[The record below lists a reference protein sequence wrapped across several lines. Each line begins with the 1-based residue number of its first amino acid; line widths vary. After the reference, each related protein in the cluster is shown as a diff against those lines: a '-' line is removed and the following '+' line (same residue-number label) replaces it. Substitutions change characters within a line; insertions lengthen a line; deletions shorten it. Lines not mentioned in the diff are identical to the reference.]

1 LFTPLEEIQLN
12 EEKDSICWKWT
23 VNSEYSAAS
32 AYEAQ
37 FLSAYPRFC
46 ASMIWQARTKCRF
59 FVWLAVQG
67 KAPPT
72 DNLAKNGSCDPNSV
86 LCFCEPE
93 TNEHL
98 LMECNFIEVVWDKV
112 A

>member
-1 LFTPLEEIQLN
+1 
-12 EEKDSICWKWT
+12 
-23 VNSEYSAAS
+23 
-32 AYEAQ
+32 
-37 FLSAYPRFC
+37 
-46 ASMIWQARTKCRF
+46 
-59 FVWLAVQG
+59 VQG